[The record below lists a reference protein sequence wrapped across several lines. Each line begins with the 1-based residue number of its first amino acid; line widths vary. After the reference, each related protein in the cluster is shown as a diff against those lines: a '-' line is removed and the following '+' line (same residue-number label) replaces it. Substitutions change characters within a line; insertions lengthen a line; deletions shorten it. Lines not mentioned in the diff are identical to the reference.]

1 VFGTSNS
8 FIDGFGMVFD
18 LSISISVC
26 TVSLDALAVHS
37 DVFDA
42 VRVQFP
48 IIFTA
53 YKACS
58 ISSACRRLHMV
69 SMRGLWPD
77 VESMRRVRIG

>member
-1 VFGTSNS
+1 
-8 FIDGFGMVFD
+8 MVFD

-26 TVSLDALAVHS
+26 TVSFGALAGHS
-37 DVFDA
+37 DVFHA
-42 VRVQFP
+42 VLVQFP

-69 SMRGLWPD
+69 SMRGLRPD
-77 VESMRRVRIG
+77 VESMRRVRFG